1 VAAFVLNNRPPVMM
15 TGFAK
20 RVVCLTPAR
29 HMNLL
34 FAKKQG
40 LDARNLMELF
50 NSLDRQ
56 ASHTT
61 LLLRLSMG
69 LVDLIIERS
78 NL

>member
-1 VAAFVLNNRPPVMM
+1 VEMPCAEGT
-15 TGFAK
+15 TGVEFI
-20 RVVCLTPAR
+20 
-29 HMNLL
+29 LL
-34 FAKKQG
+34 KDSYEGGRMVDFGKMVGKKQG
-40 LDARNLMELF
+40 LDACNLMELF
-50 NSLDRQ
+50 NSPDRQ

>member
-1 VAAFVLNNRPPVMM
+1 MVDFGKMV
-15 TGFAK
+15 G
-20 RVVCLTPAR
+20 
-29 HMNLL
+29 
-34 FAKKQG
+34 KKQG
-40 LDARNLMELF
+40 LDACNLMELF
-50 NSLDRQ
+50 NSPDRQ